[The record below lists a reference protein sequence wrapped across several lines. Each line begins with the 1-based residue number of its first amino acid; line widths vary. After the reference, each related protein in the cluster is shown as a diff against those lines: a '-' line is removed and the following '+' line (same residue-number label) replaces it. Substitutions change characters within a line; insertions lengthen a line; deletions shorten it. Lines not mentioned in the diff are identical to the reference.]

1 MDDIEDFD
9 LELDNVDMK
18 MANQPD
24 ERVQE
29 EKIEEEDV
37 TKTVLVQEVDL
48 IDPPAQE

>member
-1 MDDIEDFD
+1 MGDIEDFD
-9 LELDNVDMK
+9 LKLDNVDMK
-18 MANQPD
+18 MDDQPD

-37 TKTVLVQEVDL
+37 TEIVLAQEVDL